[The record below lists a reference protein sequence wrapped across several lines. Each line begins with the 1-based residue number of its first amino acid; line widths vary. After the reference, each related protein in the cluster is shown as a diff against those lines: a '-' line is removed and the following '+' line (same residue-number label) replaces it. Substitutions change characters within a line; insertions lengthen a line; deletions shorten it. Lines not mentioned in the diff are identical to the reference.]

1 MTGITVVYRAVM
13 RLKVNSEACQ
23 GHNRCMVLA
32 PELIEADDEG
42 YAVILGDGTVPEN
55 LHGKA
60 RLAVDNCPEFA
71 LSLEDD

>member
-1 MTGITVVYRAVM
+1 M

-42 YAVILGDGTVPEN
+42 YAVVIGDGTVPEGIR
-55 LHGKA
+55 HKA
-60 RLAVDNCPEFA
+60 QLAVDNCPEFA

>member
-1 MTGITVVYRAVM
+1 MVTVGYRLVM

-32 PELIEADDEG
+32 PDLVEADDEG
-42 YAVILGDGTVPEN
+42 YAVIIGDGVVTDD
-55 LHGKA
+55 LRHKA
-60 RLAVDNCPEFA
+60 QLAVDNCPEFA